1 MELTNFKTELQ
12 AISSRIIKTQ
22 SGDICLKAINLGNR
36 DGLIE
41 ILQKSGNI
49 KGTKIQQIRNLSF
62 YDEDANFINVRNL
75 TNEQQIEILDAVADA
90 IGIDRYKPL
99 SNEIRLKVISNA
111 KFYLANKYKD
121 DLYINDSFVL
131 YRRNGKS
138 DIDLIAANG
147 SVRISSNKNYVKS
160 PDVCL
165 NTITELKIDLEK
177 RFESENF
184 NLSNHIN
191 YLMRDFSSLYLYE
204 KKLRYRLPNGFGSF
218 IILNSEGG
226 TYLLGDRTI
235 VDSKQKY
242 ERLRNQ
248 ITIIEKNMSNMKN
261 ELGGN

>member
-1 MELTNFKTELQ
+1 MEITNFRTELQ

-22 SGDICLKAINLGNR
+22 SGDICLKAVTLGNK
-36 DGLIE
+36 DGLVE
-41 ILQKSGNI
+41 ILNKTGNI
-49 KGTKIQQIRNLSF
+49 KGTKIQQIRDLSF

-131 YRRNGKS
+131 YRKNGKS
-138 DIDLIAANG
+138 DIDLIGANG

-165 NTITELKIDLEK
+165 HTITELKIDLEK
-177 RFESENF
+177 RFASDNF
-184 NLSNHIN
+184 NLRNHTN
-191 YLMRDFSSLYLYE
+191 YLMRDFPSLYLYE
-204 KKLRYRLPNGFGSF
+204 RQIRYRLPNGFGSF
-218 IILNSEGG
+218 IILNAEGG

-235 VDSKQKY
+235 IDSKQKY
-242 ERLRNQ
+242 ELLRNKL
-248 ITIIEKNMSNMKN
+248 TIIDNNMNNMKN